1 MTGLFGQ
8 NPLQPDGENLA
19 EFAKPLI
26 RRHAVGRQG
35 VGGGGNVVHETVRN
49 QS

>member
-19 EFAKPLI
+19 EFAK
-26 RRHAVGRQG
+26 RCCHVNWA
-35 VGGGGNVVHETVRN
+35 TVACLTVWA
-49 QS
+49 